1 MKMKINKIIVASS
14 STQLNNRINEMTT
27 EGWEQIGS
35 HSVVVVHSQNRYA
48 GSQHMDTNN
57 ETEYSATMQKVAD
70 NTISVDIAFYHPEDE
85 NGYVDET
92 KKIFDEEGMREE
104 FENKLANLIKK

>member
-14 STQLNNRINEMTT
+14 STQLNNRINEMIT

-48 GSQHMDTNN
+48 GSQHMDTIN
-57 ETEYSATMQKVAD
+57 ETEYSVTMQKVAD
-70 NTISVDIAFYHPEDE
+70 NTISVDIAFYHPND
-85 NGYVDET
+85 DET
-92 KKIFDEEGMREE
+92 IKVYDDEGMREE
-104 FENKLANLIKK
+104 FENKLANLIKQ